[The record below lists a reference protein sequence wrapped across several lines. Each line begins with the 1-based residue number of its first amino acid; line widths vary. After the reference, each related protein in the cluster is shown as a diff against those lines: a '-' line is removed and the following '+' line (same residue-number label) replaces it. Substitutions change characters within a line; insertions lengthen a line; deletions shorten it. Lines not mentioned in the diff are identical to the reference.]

1 MDYFNVWFTKSRV
14 LIIFILIAVALRFN
28 TILQVKNITSFEQR
42 LFSNKRAFINSEY
55 NTTNRTL
62 LREMDQ

>member
-1 MDYFNVWFTKSRV
+1 MDYASWVTKSRV
-14 LIIFILIAVALRFN
+14 FITFILIAVAWRLN
-28 TILQVKNITSFEQR
+28 TTLQVKSITSLEPR